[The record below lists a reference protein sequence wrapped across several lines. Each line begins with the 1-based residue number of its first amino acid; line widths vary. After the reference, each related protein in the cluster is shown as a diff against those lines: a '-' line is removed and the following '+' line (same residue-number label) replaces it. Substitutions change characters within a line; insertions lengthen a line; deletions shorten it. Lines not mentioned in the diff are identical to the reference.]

1 MHPEEGPQLA
11 FELLLTAQEPIH
23 VNWQPLSLQSVDESY
38 LQASLQELSEHTLE
52 QLEVMHELVQPPPQ
66 LLQELYVDAQK

>member
-1 MHPEEGPQLA
+1 M
-11 FELLLTAQEPIH
+11 
-23 VNWQPLSLQSVDESY
+23 DESY

-66 LLQELYVDAQK
+66 LLQELYVDAQE